1 MGKRREPR
9 QIVRL
14 PVRIF
19 GTDANGRAFSENVFT
34 ADVSREGARL
44 TGVRSQIKVGEI
56 IGLSSGSNKGRFAVR
71 WVGQAGS
78 NRAGEIGLLN
88 TTSDKTMWNILLP
101 QQRPDTFVG
110 ASARVTMP
118 SSGSERRQ
126 HPRLKCVNSVQLQPE
141 GEPAPIWGKAVDLS
155 IGGCFVDMPIPLKQG
170 TRLKI
175 GIWINQTKLWA
186 SGKVVSSR
194 PGFGIGVQFTS
205 MSPHDTEQL
214 RQFLKSI
221 TQIPM

>member
-9 QIVRL
+9 QQVRL

-34 ADVSREGARL
+34 EDVSRDGARL
-44 TGVRSQIKVGEI
+44 SGIRAQIKVGEI
-56 IGLSSGSNKGRFAVR
+56 IGMSCGPNKGRFAVR
-71 WVGQAGS
+71 WIGQGGS
-78 NRAGEIGLLN
+78 DRAGEIGLLN
-88 TTSDKTMWNILLP
+88 TTQDKTIWSILLP
-101 QQRPDTFVG
+101 QQRPDTYV
-110 ASARVTMP
+110 ARAAKQAP
-118 SSGSERRQ
+118 GSERRE

-141 GEPAPIWGKAVDLS
+141 GEPAPIWVKAVDLS
-155 IGGCFVDMPIPLKQG
+155 VGGCFIDMPIPLRQG

-175 GIWINQTKLWA
+175 GIWIKETKLWA

-205 MSPHDTEQL
+205 MSQQDTEQL
-214 RQFLKSI
+214 RQYLKSI